1 MKEFLMEE
9 RNVGHINYDV
19 SICVHKY
26 EQAKKSGKL
35 DDKIKEYLDRW
46 EKLGFSQGFPEDRK
60 EELAFAFEQLAV
72 FLIFCEDDQT
82 DRLFDKDEY
91 GNRPFE
97 TIGFPMTR
105 RVIGNLEPNVFDF
118 QKFLKYCKIFNVNDM
133 INLANEMNPLT
144 NDDPNYPL
152 RRRYNIDTE
161 AEAVALACEMI
172 EEKFKNP
179 ERDNEEIK
187 QEIVNKLKK
196 IIEDKIAKENEG
208 TSSDN
213 TNA

>member
-1 MKEFLMEE
+1 MKEFLMEDS
-9 RNVGHINYDV
+9 NVGHINSDV

-26 EQAKKSGKL
+26 EQAKKNSKFDGR
-35 DDKIKEYLDRW
+35 IKEYLERW
-46 EKLGFSQGFPEDRK
+46 KKLRFLEGFPEDRK

-91 GNRPFE
+91 GNCPFE

-105 RVIGNLEPNVFDF
+105 RIIGNLEPNVFDF
-118 QKFLKYCKIFNVNDM
+118 QKFLEYCKIFNVND
-133 INLANEMNPLT
+133 IIRLLET
-144 NDDPNYPL
+144 NKL
-152 RRRYNIDTE
+152 CFQSIDYE
-161 AEAVALACEMI
+161 AEAVAICCEMI
-172 EEKFKNP
+172 EKKFKNP
-179 ERDNEEIK
+179 DKNDKEIK
-187 QEIVNKLKK
+187 DESLGRFYK
-196 IIEDKIAKENEG
+196 IIEDKKKKNEG

>member
-1 MKEFLMEE
+1 MKEFLME
-9 RNVGHINYDV
+9 NSSVGHINSDV

-26 EQAKKSGKL
+26 EQAKKNGKF
-35 DDKIKEYLDRW
+35 DDRIKEYLDRW
-46 EKLGFSQGFPEDRK
+46 EKLGFLQGFPENRK

-97 TIGFPMTR
+97 MIGFPMTR

-118 QKFLKYCKIFNVNDM
+118 QKFLKYCKIFNVND
-133 INLANEMNPLT
+133 IIRLLET
-144 NDDPNYPL
+144 NKLCYQH
-152 RRRYNIDTE
+152 IDYE
-161 AEAVALACEMI
+161 AEAVAICCEMI
-172 EEKFKNP
+172 EKKFKNLD
-179 ERDNEEIK
+179 RNDKEIK
-187 QEIVNKLKK
+187 DESLDKFYK
-196 IIEDKIAKENEG
+196 IIEDKKKQNEG
-208 TSSDN
+208 TSSNN